1 MFECF
6 TQVENP
12 AKSNTFLPT
21 YYPLPTSPT
30 PPQPTTGQT
39 LSIFFPKK
47 RDSIFPLIDHPPCP
61 IRHGG
66 LNQRDPLIS
75 PISPSTRASLGA
87 SFYWV
92 FNQNNIVLML
102 KCLKYHYRVT
112 TSGTQL
118 ENPAKSMNLS
128 VHLYRTKVWCT
139 QRVGSGQFLLQNNQ
153 DSHLV

>member
-1 MFECF
+1 MFHTSRKPGKNQYF
-6 TQVENP
+6 S
-12 AKSNTFLPT
+12 AHLISLARKSH
-21 YYPLPTSPT
+21 TSTTHNWPNLVNFFSKKEGVHFST
-30 PPQPTTGQT
+30 NRPPR
-39 LSIFFPKK
+39 LSYWP
-47 RDSIFPLIDHPPCP
+47 
-61 IRHGG
+61 
-66 LNQRDPLIS
+66 PLIS

-102 KCLKYHYRVT
+102 KCLKYHNRVN